1 MGIQTSAGK
10 DVGVLNMQKKTDH
23 EEVLRRSGL
32 KNTKHRAAILDILE
46 QSDQPMTAEQIYLEL
61 GEQKIGVS
69 LSTVYR
75 VMESLAD
82 KNLVTKLSIGIG
94 GDNRAYFEYNRSDH
108 RHYLVCLGCKKIMA
122 IEHCP
127 LKKYEE
133 ALGKE
138 MNYTIAGHKLDIYGF
153 CPDCQE
159 HGK

>member
-1 MGIQTSAGK
+1 
-10 DVGVLNMQKKTDH
+10 MQKKTDH
-23 EEVLRRSGL
+23 EDVLRRSGL
-32 KNTKHRAAILDILE
+32 KSTRHRTAILDILE
-46 QSDQPMTAEQIYLEL
+46 QSDQPMAAERVYQEL

-75 VMESLAD
+75 VLESLVY
-82 KNLVTKLSIGIG
+82 KNLVTKLSMSIS

-127 LKKYEE
+127 LKHYEE

-153 CPDCQE
+153 CPACQE
-159 HGK
+159 HEK